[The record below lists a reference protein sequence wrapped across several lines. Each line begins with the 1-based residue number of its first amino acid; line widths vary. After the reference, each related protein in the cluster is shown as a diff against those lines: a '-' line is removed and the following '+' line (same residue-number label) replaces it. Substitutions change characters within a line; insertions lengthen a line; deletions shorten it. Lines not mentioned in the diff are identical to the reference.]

1 MADQTSSV
9 HPLAKQFGG
18 VEVPA
23 VPDVDALAKQFG
35 GTEVSSGPITGVS
48 PAGLTTLKQREGGF
62 RAAPY
67 QDSGTGLAIGYGMH
81 TWQGKPVTADLRV
94 TQEQADQELERQLR
108 ETYLP
113 HLSGLTAPITQ
124 PQSDSLASIA
134 WNS

>member
-9 HPLAKQFGG
+9 DALAKQFGG

-23 VPDVDALAKQFG
+23 VPDVDALPRRSGPA
-35 GTEVSSGPITGVS
+35 EVSPGPITGVP

-62 RAAPY
+62 RAEPY

-94 TQEQADQELERQLR
+94 TQEQADQEL
-108 ETYLP
+108 
-113 HLSGLTAPITQ
+113 
-124 PQSDSLASIA
+124 
-134 WNS
+134 